1 MRSQPERDESI
12 DGKAILEDGQV
23 KGMTKATS
31 SSIPSPIDPASGS
44 GSDSHHISRVPPP
57 KGTRSSSEDQISESL
72 SHSPILLSGPP
83 SHTVDVQPPALIE
96 TTVWDWQ
103 APIAYPQSE
112 ASNSVLTGLYE
123 PQGELLLQDHSGLA
137 SVRANEFNIPG
148 PVNSSSGDHR
158 RLPTNP
164 LEAALASHSVP
175 GFDGVRAGAKR
186 KSAPDLY
193 QTTAKRSALDRRDS
207 DQSGVYVNAQG
218 GRTTIDL
225 DRRTL
230 PATHP
235 SGSSPAMVLPARK
248 VFPIQIGDKLFRLS
262 GASISSDGK

>member
-12 DGKAILEDGQV
+12 DGRAVLEDGQV
-23 KGMTKATS
+23 KDMTKATS
-31 SSIPSPIDPASGS
+31 SSIPSPIEPASGS
-44 GSDSHHISRVPPP
+44 GSDSHHIPRVHPP
-57 KGTRSSSEDQISESL
+57 KGTRPSSEDQISESL
-72 SHSPILLSGPP
+72 SNSPTLLSGPP

-96 TTVWDWQ
+96 AAVWDWQ
-103 APIAYPQSE
+103 APTAYPQSE
-112 ASNSVLTGLYE
+112 ASNSALTGLYE
-123 PQGELLLQDHSGLA
+123 PQGELLLQDR
-137 SVRANEFNIPG
+137 SVRANEFSIPG
-148 PVNSSSGDHR
+148 PVNSSSVDHR

-164 LEAALASHSVP
+164 LEAALAGHSVS
-175 GFDGVRAGAKR
+175 GVDSVRAGAKR

-193 QTTAKRSALDRRDS
+193 QTAAKRPALDRRDS
-207 DQSGVYVNAQG
+207 DQIGGYVS
-218 GRTTIDL
+218 GRTNFDL

-230 PATHP
+230 PSTHP